1 MSKRRISRRSFILG
15 SALGVCAAP
24 LLARAPDRSI
34 RPVLRGDADPLL
46 RLKNAVRS
54 VEELIREAALG
65 GRLGYSVADAR
76 TGLVLE
82 ARGPGA
88 PHPPASV
95 TKIITALYGL
105 DTLGA
110 DYRFETRLIAM
121 GPIEEG
127 VLRGDLV
134 LAGGGDP
141 VLDTDMLAAMAG
153 ALRQAGVRKVGGN
166 FFVHAGALPRIRAID
181 AGQPDHLGYN
191 PAISGL
197 NLNFNRVHF
206 EWRRGG
212 KGYRISMDARARRFR
227 PEVAIASMKIVDRK
241 LPIYTYS
248 KGPRGDLWTVA
259 RSALG
264 KGGSRWLPVREP
276 ALYAGE
282 VFQIL
287 ARGEGIALPAA
298 KLLDG
303 APRGRALVVH
313 KSPPLGDIL
322 RDLLKYSTNL
332 TAEVIGL
339 TATRARGVEAHD
351 LARSAE
357 EMGRWLA
364 GRIGKHDSRF
374 VDHSG
379 LEPGS
384 RASPSDI
391 VRALVHE
398 GSRGVLPGLLKDIP
412 LRDSRGRVLKAHPL
426 KVRAKTGTLNF
437 VSNLAGYLQMPDGN
451 MLAFAIFI
459 SDSDR
464 RAEIERDDR
473 ENPPGARG
481 WNKRAKRLQ
490 QGLMERWGGLYGI

>member
-1 MSKRRISRRSFILG
+1 MRNEITRRFLLAGLASV
-15 SALGVCAAP
+15 SALPA
-24 LLARAPDRSI
+24 LARAPDRSI

-46 RLKNAVRS
+46 RLKNAARS
-54 VEELIREAALG
+54 VEDLIREAALG
-65 GRLGYSVADAR
+65 GRLSYTVADAR

-82 ARGPGA
+82 ARGPGTL
-88 PHPPASV
+88 HPPASV
-95 TKIITALYGL
+95 TKIVTALYGL

-110 DYRFETRLIAM
+110 DYRFETRLIAT
-121 GPIEEG
+121 GPIENG

-141 VLDTDMLAAMAG
+141 GLDTDRLATMAG
-153 ALRQAGVRKVGGN
+153 ALRQAGVRKVEGR
-166 FFVHAGALPRIRAID
+166 FFVHADALPRIPAID

-212 KGYRISMDARARRFR
+212 KGYQIAMDARARRYR
-227 PEVAIASMKIVDRK
+227 PAVTIASMKVVDRN

-248 KGPRGDLWTVA
+248 KGPRGDRWTVA

-264 KGGSRWLPVREP
+264 KAGSRWLPVREP

-313 KSPPLGDIL
+313 KSPPLREIL

-339 TATRARGVEAHD
+339 TATRARGVEARD

-357 EMGRWLA
+357 EMNNWLA
-364 GRIGKHDSRF
+364 GWLGTISSRF

-379 LEPGS
+379 LEPEN

-391 VRALVHE
+391 LRALVRAE
-398 GSRGVLPGLLKDIP
+398 SDGMLPSLLKDIP

-437 VSNLAGYLQMPDGN
+437 VSNLAGYIQLPDGN
-451 MLAFAIFI
+451 SLAFAIFI
-459 SDSDR
+459 SDDAR
-464 RAEIERDDR
+464 RARIPRADR
-473 ENPPGARG
+473 ENPPGAG
-481 WNKRAKRLQ
+481 AWNKRAKRLQ
-490 QGLMERWGGLYGI
+490 QGLIERWAGLYGI

>member
-65 GRLGYSVADAR
+65 GRLGYSIADAR

-82 ARGPGA
+82 ARG
-88 PHPPASV
+88 
-95 TKIITALYGL
+95 
-105 DTLGA
+105 
-110 DYRFETRLIAM
+110 
-121 GPIEEG
+121 G

-141 VLDTDMLAAMAG
+141 VLDTDMLAAMAA
-153 ALRQAGVRKVGGN
+153 ALRQAGVKKVGGR
-166 FFVHAGALPRIRAID
+166 FLVYPGALPRIRAID

-212 KGYRISMDARARRFR
+212 KGYQIAMDARARRFR
-227 PEVAIASMKIVDRK
+227 PEVAIASMKIIDRK

-298 KLLDG
+298 KLLHG

-313 KSPPLGDIL
+313 KSPPLRDIL
-322 RDLLKYSTNL
+322 RDLLKFSTNL

-339 TATRARGVEAHD
+339 TATRTRGVEAQD
-351 LARSAE
+351 LARSAQ
-357 EMGRWLA
+357 EMNRWLA

-384 RASPSDI
+384 RASSSDI

-426 KVRAKTGTLNF
+426 KVRAKTGTLTRRQNAR
-437 VSNLAGYLQMPDGN
+437 SRRHAGG
-451 MLAFAIFI
+451 
-459 SDSDR
+459 R
-464 RAEIERDDR
+464 WR
-473 ENPPGARG
+473 ARG
-481 WNKRAKRLQ
+481 GSLRAS
-490 QGLMERWGGLYGI
+490 

>member
-15 SALGVCAAP
+15 SALGVCATP
-24 LLARAPDRSI
+24 LLARAPERSL
-34 RPVLRGDADPLL
+34 RPVPRVDADPLL
-46 RLKNAVRS
+46 RLKNAVRT
-54 VEELIREAALG
+54 VEALIREAALG
-65 GRLGYSVADAR
+65 GRLSYTVADAR

-82 ARGPGA
+82 AREPA
-88 PHPPASV
+88 VLHPPASV
-95 TKIITALYGL
+95 TKIVTALYGL
-105 DTLGA
+105 DILGA
-110 DYRFETRLIAM
+110 GYRFKTRLIAT
-121 GPIEEG
+121 GPIENG
-127 VLRGDLV
+127 VLMGDLV

-141 VLDTDMLAAMAG
+141 VLDTDRLATMAE
-153 ALRQAGVRKVGGN
+153 ALRHTGVRKVEGR
-166 FFVHAGALPRIRAID
+166 FFVHADALPHVPAID

-191 PAISGL
+191 PTISGL

-212 KGYRISMDARARRFR
+212 KGYQIAMDARSRRYR
-227 PEVAIASMKIVDRK
+227 PVVTIASMKVVDRN

-248 KGPRGDLWTVA
+248 KGPHGDRWTVA

-303 APRGRALVVH
+303 APRGKDLVVH
-313 KSPPLGDIL
+313 KSPPLRDIL
-322 RDLLKYSTNL
+322 QDLLKYSTNL

-339 TATRARGVEAHD
+339 TATRAQGVKAKE
-351 LARSAE
+351 LARSAQ
-357 EMGRWLA
+357 EMNRWLA
-364 GRIGKHDSRF
+364 GRIGKHDTRF

-384 RASPSDI
+384 RASTSDI

-398 GSRGVLPGLLKDIP
+398 GSGGMLPDLLKDIP
-412 LRDSRGRVLKAHPL
+412 LRDNRGRALGDHPV

-451 MLAFAIFI
+451 TLAFAVFI
-459 SDSDR
+459 SDSGK

-490 QGLMERWGGLYGI
+490 KGLIERWAGLYGI